1 MKEKNRTAAWSTLT
15 MFIAKSF
22 RNKQSPCTVSCS
34 LCACLRFCCLPLCAA
49 ASAALFA
56 AHDPFFLHAEGRHA
70 KGPLPGPG
78 NMTPGTLM

>member
-1 MKEKNRTAAWSTLT
+1 

-34 LCACLRFCCLPLCAA
+34 LCDCLSFCCLPLCAAAASAA

-56 AHDPFFLHAEGRHA
+56 AHDPFSFHAEGRRA